1 MSQLSQTMKMISGQT
16 TYQIPFYTTTSEA
29 SGFGECGMANVGGVT
44 CYYPL
49 GQATSTATGSAY
61 ATPCKVI
68 KNNITYYI
76 LTAGSDISNN
86 WTITVIQPFGGTI
99 TVNGDVGTS
108 FSVPKGSD
116 VTLTTTTDD
125 GFNFF
130 GWEGL

>member
-1 MSQLSQTMKMISGQT
+1 MSQLSQTMKMVSGQT
-16 TYQIPFYTTTSEA
+16 TYQIPFYTTISEA

-49 GQATSTATGSAY
+49 GQATSTATGSEC

-68 KNNITYYI
+68 KNNVTYYI
-76 LTAGSDISNN
+76 LTSGSQGC
-86 WTITVIQPFGGTI
+86 TITVIQPFGGTI
-99 TVNGDVGTS
+99 TVNGDTGTS
-108 FSVPKGSD
+108 FIVPKGSD

-130 GWEGL
+130 GWEGI

>member
-1 MSQLSQTMKMISGQT
+1 MSQLSQTMKMVSGQT
-16 TYQIPFYTTTSEA
+16 TYQIPFYTTTGEA
-29 SGFGECGMANVGGVT
+29 SGFGECGTANVGGVT

-49 GQATSTATGSAY
+49 GQATSIATGSER

-76 LTAGSDISNN
+76 LTSGSNN
-86 WTITVIQPFGGTI
+86 CNITVIQPFGGTI

-116 VTLTTTTDD
+116 VTLNTTTDN
-125 GFNFF
+125 GFDFF